1 MKKEVISK
9 LRQILAAPCV
19 VDDETELLV
28 YECDGLPLFKNKPD
42 VVVFPRTV
50 DEVAQVV
57 RIANEYRVPF
67 LPRGAGTGLSGGA
80 LAIEGGIVIELQ
92 RMNRI
97 LSIDVENRIAVVQP
111 GVVNLHIS
119 QAAAPHG
126 LYYAPD
132 PSSQM
137 SCSIGGNVAENSGGP
152 HCLKYGMTT
161 NHILAIEAVTAKGE
175 IIRLGNPAGEPIGM
189 DLLGV
194 IVGSE
199 GTFAIVTEIT
209 VRLLPK
215 PQAVKTLLAAFHSVE
230 ECSQTVSDV
239 IAAGIVPSAL
249 EFVDAKTIE
258 AVEASVYKAGYP
270 QDAVAALLI
279 EVDGFREGLEET
291 SNAIVEICR
300 RNRSYDIRVA
310 KDDEERAK
318 LWLGRKGAFGAMG
331 RLAPDMITMDA
342 VIPRTRLPEVLVAI
356 DRMSERYGLDV
367 ANVFHAGDGNLHP
380 LILFDSRYPDQVD
393 KIFGMSEEI
402 MKLCVDVGGSLSG
415 EHGIGYEKKD
425 FMGLVF
431 TEADLDT
438 MMRVKRVFNPDG
450 LLNPSKIF
458 PSRRACTEVGKHTT
472 TSTAEI
478 GKRVEE
484 VLLGVGG
491 AADAQSRRPQAYRQG
506 PAGWPDAQEKPH
518 GKAPR

>member
-1 MKKEVISK
+1 VNKEVIAK
-9 LRQILAAPCV
+9 LRRVLDSSRV
-19 VDDETELLV
+19 VEDETELLV
-28 YECDGLPLFKNKPD
+28 YECDGLPLFKNRPD
-42 VVVFPRTV
+42 VVVFPTTAE
-50 DEVAQVV
+50 EVAQIV
-57 RIANEYRVPF
+57 RIANEYRIPF

-80 LAIEGGIVIELQ
+80 LAVEGGIVIEMQ

-97 LSIDVENRIAVVQP
+97 LSIDTDNRIAVVQP

-119 QAAAPHG
+119 QAAAPLG

-161 NHILAIEAVTAKGE
+161 NHILEVEAVTSTGE
-175 IIRLGNPAGEPIGM
+175 IIRLGNAAGEPIGM
-189 DLLGV
+189 DLLGA

-230 ECSQTVSDV
+230 ECSLAVSDV

-270 QDAVAALLI
+270 TDAVAALLI

-291 SNAIVEICR
+291 SDAIVEICR
-300 RNRSYDIRVA
+300 RNHAYDIRVA

-356 DRMSERYGLDV
+356 DRMSEKYGLGV

-415 EHGIGYEKKD
+415 EHGIGFEKKD

-431 TEADLDT
+431 GEDDLDT
-438 MMRVKRVFNPDG
+438 MMRVKTVFNPAG
-450 LLNPSKIF
+450 LLNPAKIF
-458 PSRRACTEVGKHTT
+458 PSRRGCTEIGKHTT

-478 GKRVEE
+478 GKRVEAI
-484 VLLGVGG
+484 LLG
-491 AADAQSRRPQAYRQG
+491 SH
-506 PAGWPDAQEKPH
+506 EKVQH
-518 GKAPR
+518 

>member
-1 MKKEVISK
+1 MKKEISDR
-9 LRQILAAPCV
+9 LRQALGAPAV
-19 VDDETELLV
+19 IDDETQLLV
-28 YECDGLPLFKNKPD
+28 YECDGLTLFKNKPD
-42 VVVFPRTV
+42 AVVFPRNA
-50 DEVAQVV
+50 EQVAQTV
-57 RIANEYRVPF
+57 RIANEYRIPF

-80 LAIEGGIVIELQ
+80 LAVEGGIVIELQ

-97 LSIDVENRIAVVQP
+97 LSIDVENRFAVVQP
-111 GVVNLHIS
+111 GVVNVHIS
-119 QAAAPHG
+119 QAAAPYG

-175 IIRLGNPAGEPIGM
+175 IIRLGNPAGEPVGM
-189 DLLGV
+189 DLLGA

-209 VRLLPK
+209 VRLLPN
-215 PQAVKTLLAAFHSVE
+215 PQAVKTMLAAFHSVE

-270 QDAVAALLI
+270 KDAVAALLI
-279 EVDGFREGLEET
+279 EVDGFREGLDET
-291 SNAIVEICR
+291 SDAIVEICR
-300 RNRSYDIRVA
+300 RNRAYDVRVA
-310 KDDEERAK
+310 KDDEERAR

-331 RLAPDMITMDA
+331 RLSPDMITMDA
-342 VIPRTRLPEVLVAI
+342 VIPRTRLPEVLAAI
-356 DRMSERYGLDV
+356 DRMSERYGLAV

-380 LILFDSRYPDQVD
+380 LILFDGRFQDQVD
-393 KIFGMSEEI
+393 KILGMSEEI

-425 FMGLVF
+425 YMGLVF
-431 TEADLDT
+431 SEPDLDT

-450 LLNPSKIF
+450 LLNPAKIF
-458 PSRRACTEVGKHTT
+458 PTRRGCTEIGKQTI

-478 GKRVEE
+478 SKRVEE
-484 VLLGVGG
+484 VLRGVGG
-491 AADAQSRRPQAYRQG
+491 RAN
-506 PAGWPDAQEKPH
+506 
-518 GKAPR
+518 

>member
-1 MKKEVISK
+1 VNKDVTGK
-9 LRQILAAPCV
+9 LRQVLARTDV

-28 YECDGLPLFKNKPD
+28 YECDGLPLFKNRPD
-42 VVVFPRTV
+42 VVVFPRNA
-50 DEVAQVV
+50 EQVAQVV
-57 RIANEYRVPF
+57 RIANEHGIPF

-80 LAIEGGIVIELQ
+80 LAVEGGIVIELQ
-92 RMNRI
+92 QMNRI
-97 LSIDVENRIAVVQP
+97 LSVDVENRLAVVQP

-119 QAAAPHG
+119 QAVARYG

-161 NHILAIEAVTAKGE
+161 NHILAVEAVTAQGE
-175 IIRLGNPAGEPIGM
+175 IIRLGNAAGEPIGM
-189 DLLGV
+189 DLLGA

-239 IAAGIVPSAL
+239 IAAGIVPAAL
-249 EFVDAKTIE
+249 EMVDAKTIE

-270 QDAVAALLI
+270 RDAVAALLI
-279 EVDGFREGLEET
+279 EVDGFRDGLDET
-291 SNAIVEICR
+291 SDAIVAICR
-300 RNRSYDIRVA
+300 TNRAYEVRVA
-310 KDDEERAK
+310 KDDDERAK

-356 DRMSERYGLDV
+356 DRMSERYGLGV

-380 LILFDSRYPDQVD
+380 LILFDSRFPDQVD

-425 FMGLVF
+425 FMDLVF
-431 TEADLDT
+431 NETDLHA
-438 MMRVKRVFNPDG
+438 MMRVKQVFNPAG
-450 LLNPSKIF
+450 LLNPAKIF
-458 PSRRACTEVGKHTT
+458 PSRRGCTEVGKHGT

-478 GKRVEE
+478 GKRVETI
-484 VLLGVGG
+484 LLG
-491 AADAQSRRPQAYRQG
+491 SP
-506 PAGWPDAQEKPH
+506 EKVQ
-518 GKAPR
+518 R

>member
-1 MKKEVISK
+1 VTNEVISK
-9 LRQILAAPCV
+9 LRQALDPSRV
-19 VDDETELLV
+19 VSDETELLV
-28 YECDGLPLFKNKPD
+28 YECDGLPLFKNRPD
-42 VVVFPRTV
+42 VVVFPKTAE
-50 DEVAQVV
+50 EVAAVV
-57 RIANEYRVPF
+57 RIANDHGIPF

-80 LAIEGGIVIELQ
+80 FAVEGGIIIELQ

-97 LSIDVENRIAVVQP
+97 LSIDADNRIAVVQP

-119 QAAAPHG
+119 QATAPYG

-137 SCSIGGNVAENSGGP
+137 SCTIGGNVAENSGGP

-161 NHILAIEAVTAKGE
+161 NHILAIQAVTAQGE
-175 IIRLGNPAGEPIGM
+175 VIRLGNSSGETLGM
-189 DLLGV
+189 DLLGA

-209 VRLLPK
+209 IRLLPK

-270 QDAVAALLI
+270 MDAVAALLI

-300 RNRSYDIRVA
+300 RNNSYDVRVA
-310 KDDEERAK
+310 KDDDERAR

-356 DRMSERYGLDV
+356 DRMSREYNLGV

-380 LILFDSRYPDQVD
+380 LILFDSRYPEQVE
-393 KIFGMSEEI
+393 KIFAMSEDI
-402 MKLCVDVGGSLSG
+402 MKLCVEVGGSLSG

-431 TEADLDT
+431 NDIDLDT
-438 MMRVKRVFNPDG
+438 MMRVKKVFNPSG
-450 LLNPSKIF
+450 LLNPGKIF
-458 PSRRACTEVGKHTT
+458 PSRRACTEIGKHST

-478 GKRVEE
+478 GKRVEA
-484 VLLGVGG
+484 VLLG
-491 AADAQSRRPQAYRQG
+491 SPQKDGR
-506 PAGWPDAQEKPH
+506 
-518 GKAPR
+518 

>member
-1 MKKEVISK
+1 MDRKLIDK
-9 LRQILAAPCV
+9 LRQILGPSAV
-19 VDDETELLV
+19 IDDETELLV
-28 YECDGLPLFKNKPD
+28 YECDALTLFRNKPD
-42 VVVFPRTV
+42 VVVLPRTS
-50 DEVAQVV
+50 EQVAQIV
-57 RIANEYRVPF
+57 RLANEHRIPF

-80 LAIEGGIVIELQ
+80 LAIEGGIIIELQ

-97 LSIDVENRIAVVQP
+97 VSIDAENRMAVVQP
-111 GVVNLHIS
+111 GVVNIHIS
-119 QAAAPHG
+119 QAVAPYG

-161 NHILAIEAVTAKGE
+161 NHILAIEAVTSKGE
-175 IIRLGNPAGEPIGM
+175 IVRFGHPSGEPIGM
-189 DLLGV
+189 DLLGA

-199 GTFAIVTEIT
+199 GTFVIVTEIT

-230 ECSQTVSDV
+230 ECSQCVSDV

-258 AVEASVYKAGYP
+258 AVEASVYRAGYP
-270 QDAVAALLI
+270 RDAAAALLI
-279 EVDGFREGLEET
+279 EVDGFRDGLEET
-291 SNAIVEICR
+291 SDAIAEICR
-300 RNRSYDIRVA
+300 RNRAYNVRIA
-310 KDDEERAK
+310 TDDEERAR

-331 RLAPDMITMDA
+331 RISPDMITMDA

-356 DRMSERYGLDV
+356 DRISQRYGLPV

-380 LILFDSRYPDQVD
+380 LILFDGRRQDHVN
-393 KIFGMSEEI
+393 KIFSMSEEI
-402 MKLCVDVGGSLSG
+402 VKLCVDVGGSLSG

-425 FMGLVF
+425 FMGMVF
-431 TEADLDT
+431 TESDLDT
-438 MMRVKRVFNPDG
+438 MMRVKRVFNPDA
-450 LLNPSKIF
+450 LLNPAKIF
-458 PSRRACTEVGKHTT
+458 PTRRSCTEIGKHST

-478 GKRVEE
+478 GKRVQEI
-484 VLLGVGG
+484 LLG
-491 AADAQSRRPQAYRQG
+491 
-506 PAGWPDAQEKPH
+506 EKP
-518 GKAPR
+518 

>member
-1 MKKEVISK
+1 MNKEVIGK
-9 LRQILAAPCV
+9 LRQIFGPAGV
-19 VDDETELLV
+19 VEDETELLV
-28 YECDGLPLFKNKPD
+28 YECDGLPLFKNRPD
-42 VVVFPRTV
+42 VVVFAQTT
-50 DEVAQVV
+50 EQVAKAV
-57 RIANEYRVPF
+57 RVANEYGIPF

-80 LAIEGGIVIELQ
+80 LAVEGGIVIELQ

-97 LSIDVENRIAVVQP
+97 LSIDAENRFAVVQP

-119 QAAAPHG
+119 QAVAPYG

-175 IIRLGNPAGEPIGM
+175 IIRLGNPAGESIGM
-189 DLLGV
+189 DLIGV
-194 IVGSE
+194 LVGSE

-209 VRLLPK
+209 VRLLSK
-215 PQAVKTLLAAFHSVE
+215 PQAVKTLLAAYHSVE

-239 IAAGIVPSAL
+239 IAAGIVPAAL

-270 QDAVAALLI
+270 LDAAAALLI

-291 SNAIVEICR
+291 ASAIVEICR
-300 RNRSYDIRVA
+300 RNRAYDVRVA
-310 KDDEERAK
+310 KDEEERAR

-356 DRMSERYGLDV
+356 DRMSERYGLGV

-393 KIFGMSEEI
+393 KILAMSEEI
-402 MKLCVDVGGSLSG
+402 MKLCVQVGGSLSG

-431 TEADLDT
+431 NDVDLET
-438 MMRVKRVFNPDG
+438 MMRVKQVFNPHG
-450 LLNPSKIF
+450 LLNPAKIF
-458 PSRRACTEVGKHTT
+458 PSRRGCAEIGKHTT

-478 GKRVEE
+478 GKKVEAI
-484 VLLGVGG
+484 LLG
-491 AADAQSRRPQAYRQG
+491 SP
-506 PAGWPDAQEKPH
+506 EKVQ
-518 GKAPR
+518 R

>member
-1 MKKEVISK
+1 MKKEISDR
-9 LRQILAAPCV
+9 LRQALGAQAVI
-19 VDDETELLV
+19 DDETQLLV
-28 YECDGLPLFKNKPD
+28 YECDGLTLFKNKPD
-42 VVVFPRTV
+42 AVVFPRNA
-50 DEVAQVV
+50 EQVAQTV
-57 RIANEYRVPF
+57 RIANEYRMPF

-80 LAIEGGIVIELQ
+80 LAVEGGIVIELQ

-97 LSIDVENRIAVVQP
+97 ISIDVENRFAVVQP
-111 GVVNLHIS
+111 GVVNVHIT

-175 IIRLGNPAGEPIGM
+175 IIRLGNPAGEPVGM
-189 DLLGV
+189 DLLGA

-209 VRLLPK
+209 VRLLPN
-215 PQAVKTLLAAFHSVE
+215 PQAVKTMLAAFHSVE

-258 AVEASVYKAGYP
+258 AVEASVYRAGYP
-270 QDAVAALLI
+270 RDAVAALLI
-279 EVDGFREGLEET
+279 EVDGFREGLDET
-291 SNAIVEICR
+291 SDAIVEICR
-300 RNRSYDIRVA
+300 RNRAYDVRVA
-310 KDDEERAK
+310 KDDEERAR

-331 RLAPDMITMDA
+331 RLSPDMITMDA
-342 VIPRTRLPEVLVAI
+342 VIPRTRLPEVLAAI
-356 DRMSERYGLDV
+356 GRMSERYGLAV

-380 LILFDSRYPDQVD
+380 LILFDGRFQDQVD
-393 KIFGMSEEI
+393 KILGMSEEI

-431 TEADLDT
+431 SETDLDT
-438 MMRVKRVFNPDG
+438 IMRVKRVFNPDG
-450 LLNPSKIF
+450 LLNPAKIF
-458 PSRRACTEVGKHTT
+458 PTRRGCAEIGRQTT

-478 GKRVEE
+478 SKRVEE
-484 VLLGVGG
+484 VLRGAGG
-491 AADAQSRRPQAYRQG
+491 RAN
-506 PAGWPDAQEKPH
+506 
-518 GKAPR
+518 

>member
-1 MKKEVISK
+1 MSPINIVNSEVIAR
-9 LRQILAAPCV
+9 LRRILKPTEV

-42 VVVFPRTV
+42 VVVFPTTA
-50 DEVAQVV
+50 DQVGQIV
-57 RIANEYRVPF
+57 RLANEYRIPF

-80 LAIEGGIVIELQ
+80 LAVEGGILIELQ

-97 LSIDVENRIAVVQP
+97 LSIDVENGFAVVQP

-119 QAAAPHG
+119 QAAAPYG

-137 SCSIGGNVAENSGGP
+137 SCTIGGNVAENSGGP

-161 NHILAIEAVTAKGE
+161 NHILAIEAVTSSGE
-175 IIRLGNPAGEPIGM
+175 IIRLGNPAGEMIGM
-189 DLLGV
+189 DLIGT

-209 VRLLPK
+209 IRLLPK

-230 ECSQTVSDV
+230 DCSQTVSDV
-239 IAAGIVPSAL
+239 IAAGIVPAAM
-249 EFVDAKTIE
+249 EMVDAKTIE

-270 QDAVAALLI
+270 TDAVAALLI

-291 SNAIVEICR
+291 SGAIVEICR
-300 RNRSYDIRVA
+300 RNHAYEVRVA
-310 KDDEERAK
+310 KDDEERAR

-342 VIPRTRLPEVLVAI
+342 VIPRTRLPEVLLAI
-356 DRMSERYGLDV
+356 DRMSERYGLGV

-393 KIFGMSEEI
+393 KILGMSEEI
-402 MKLCVDVGGSLSG
+402 MKLCVGVGGSLSG

-425 FMGLVF
+425 FMDLVF
-431 TEADLDT
+431 SDPDLDT
-438 MMRVKRVFNPDG
+438 MMRVKQVFNPDG

-458 PSRRACTEVGKHTT
+458 PSRRGCTEVGKHTT

-484 VLLGVGG
+484 ILLGTQG
-491 AADAQSRRPQAYRQG
+491 AKRKPDRAQPQ
-506 PAGWPDAQEKPH
+506 
-518 GKAPR
+518 GKVTR

>member
-1 MKKEVISK
+1 MKKEILGR
-9 LRQILAAPCV
+9 LRQILKPAEV

-28 YECDGLPLFKNKPD
+28 YECDGLPLFKNRPD
-42 VVVFPRTV
+42 VVVFPTTA
-50 DEVAQVV
+50 EQVARIV
-57 RIANEYRVPF
+57 RVANEYRIPF

-80 LAIEGGIVIELQ
+80 FAAEGGILIELQ

-97 LSIDVENRIAVVQP
+97 LSIDVENRVAIVQP

-161 NHILAIEAVTAKGE
+161 NHILAIEAVTAEGD
-175 IIRLGNPAGEPIGM
+175 IIRLGNPAGEMVGM
-189 DLLGV
+189 DLIGA

-279 EVDGFREGLEET
+279 EVDGFHEGLEET
-291 SNAIVEICR
+291 SDAIVEICR
-300 RNRSYDIRVA
+300 RNRAYEVRVA
-310 KDDEERAK
+310 KDDEERAR

-356 DRMSERYGLDV
+356 DRMSERYGLGV

-425 FMGLVF
+425 FMDLVF
-431 TEADLDT
+431 NEPDLDT
-438 MMRVKRVFNPDG
+438 MMRVKQVFNPHG

-458 PSRRACTEVGKHTT
+458 PTRRGCTEVGKHGT

-478 GKRVEE
+478 GKRVEA
-484 VLLGVGG
+484 VLLGN
-491 AADAQSRRPQAYRQG
+491 Q
-506 PAGWPDAQEKPH
+506 
-518 GKAPR
+518 GKATR

>member
-1 MKKEVISK
+1 VNKEVMGK
-9 LRQILAAPCV
+9 LRQIFEPSAV
-19 VDDETELLV
+19 VEDETELLV
-28 YECDGLPLFKNKPD
+28 YECDGLPLFKNRPD
-42 VVVFPRTV
+42 VVVFPQRT
-50 DEVAQVV
+50 EQVAQVV
-57 RIANEYRVPF
+57 RLANEYRIPF

-80 LAIEGGIVIELQ
+80 LAVEGGIVIELQ

-97 LSIDVENRIAVVQP
+97 LSIDVENRVAVVQP

-161 NHILAIEAVTAKGE
+161 NHILAIEAVTATGE
-175 IIRLGNPAGEPIGM
+175 IIRLGNPAGEPVGM
-189 DLLGV
+189 DLVGV

-209 VRLLPK
+209 IRLLPK

-291 SNAIVEICR
+291 STAIVEICR
-300 RNRSYDIRVA
+300 RNRAYDVRVA
-310 KDDEERAK
+310 KDDDERAK

-356 DRMSERYGLDV
+356 DRMSERYGLGV

-380 LILFDSRYPDQVD
+380 LILFDSRYSDQVE
-393 KIFGMSEEI
+393 KIFSMSEEI
-402 MKLCVDVGGSLSG
+402 MKLCVGVGGSLSG

-425 FMGLVF
+425 FMDLVF
-431 TEADLDT
+431 TDPDLQT
-438 MMRVKRVFNPDG
+438 MMRVKQVFNPAG
-450 LLNPSKIF
+450 LLNPDKIF
-458 PSRRACTEVGKHTT
+458 PSRRGCTEVGKHTT

-478 GKRVEE
+478 GKRVESI
-484 VLLGVGG
+484 LLG
-491 AADAQSRRPQAYRQG
+491 SP
-506 PAGWPDAQEKPH
+506 EKVQ
-518 GKAPR
+518 R